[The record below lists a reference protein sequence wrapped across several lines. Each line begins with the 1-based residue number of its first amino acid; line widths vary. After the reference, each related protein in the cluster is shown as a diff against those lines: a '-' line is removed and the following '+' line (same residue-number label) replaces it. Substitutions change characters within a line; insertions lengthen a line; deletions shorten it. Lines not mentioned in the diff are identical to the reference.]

1 MKESV
6 MVGLKS
12 KGMRMEEIGQ
22 SGRGK
27 GVSGVLLSHATFHF
41 IWLNVRACRYAFR

>member
-1 MKESV
+1 VYGS
-6 MVGLKS
+6 LKS
-12 KGMRMEEIGQ
+12 SMEEIGQ

-27 GVSGVLLSHATFHF
+27 GVSGMLLSHAF